1 MTMFQYY
8 GIITDVKSNGSC
20 GYHALILFLQ
30 RMELVNQ
37 DISVSQFCKNI
48 YTHIQKNM
56 SKFTGEDG
64 GNCVFEYTWGKSSQ
78 SLKKARNPMV
88 RRERFMTMEVMR
100 GI

>member
-1 MTMFQYY
+1 MFQYY
-8 GIITDVKSNGSC
+8 GIIKDVKSDGSC
-20 GYHALILFLQ
+20 GYHDLILFLQ

-37 DISVSQFCKNI
+37 DISVNQFHKNI

-64 GNCVFEYTWGKSSQ
+64 GNCMFEYTWGKSSQ
-78 SLKKARNPMV
+78 SFKKTRDPMV